1 MKTSNLLSQMWN
13 KYGCLRHDISG
24 TEQTSRFPTHRREH
38 CQYKKNDVDRSQWH
52 MPLTEV

>member
-1 MKTSNLLSQMWN
+1 MKTSNLLSQMWDE
-13 KYGCLRHDISG
+13 YGCLRHDIFG

-38 CQYKKNDVDRSQWH
+38 CQYKKKDVDRSQWH